1 MLNKFSAAYFII
13 KNKGLKIFLRQYLLK
28 RFPWRLYF
36 KPSYLFLRSIEIWLP
51 LEHKHRYTL
60 PDYLQLEP
68 TSRCNMK
75 CGNCTRDSLDSL
87 GDLKMDDFLHI
98 VKQFPFL
105 AKVKLQGLGE
115 PLLNDSVF
123 EMAGYL
129 KEKGITTYM
138 ATNAT
143 LITERIASCM
153 IKYIDQI
160 EVSIDSPDRSVFQ
173 EIRGRDS
180 FDDALRGLGLLK
192 ATGRDKEVAI
202 NFVVER
208 RNVFQL
214 PEMVKL
220 ANRLGIDYI
229 NVVILQDWLGD
240 NTRYTKKKQEISDRR
255 TNIDDF
261 NKSLKEAMKL
271 ADSLKVRC
279 NFSLALKTRNQCFWF
294 RRGIYVSWNGYVSPC
309 CLRPNYAEFNFGNIF
324 EKNIAE
330 IWNSPAYINFRR
342 NLRMQQA
349 PAVCRG
355 CDYS

>member
-51 LEHKHRYTL
+51 VEHKHRYTL

-75 CGNCTRDSLDSL
+75 CGNCTRDSLNSL
-87 GDLKMDDFLHI
+87 GDLKMNDFLYI

-153 IKYIDQI
+153 VKYIDQI

-180 FDDALRGLGLLK
+180 LDDALGGLGLLK
-192 ATGRDKEVAI
+192 AAGRDKEVAI
-202 NFVVER
+202 NFVAER

-214 PEMVKL
+214 PEMIKL
-220 ANRLGIDYI
+220 ANRLDIDYI
-229 NVVILQDWLGD
+229 NVIILQDWLGD

-255 TNIDDF
+255 TSIDDF

-271 ADSLKVRC
+271 ADSLKVHC
-279 NFSLALKTRNQCFWF
+279 NFSPAAKLRNQCFWF
-294 RRGIYVSWNGYVSPC
+294 RRGVYVSWNGYVSPC

-342 NLRMQQA
+342 NLRMRKA
-349 PAVCRG
+349 SAVCRG

>member
-13 KNKGLKIFLRQYLLK
+13 KNKGFKNFLRGYLAK
-28 RFPWRLYF
+28 RLPWRLCLR
-36 KPSYLFLRSIEIWLP
+36 PSYLFLRSIEIWLP
-51 LEHKHRYTL
+51 VEHKHRYTL

-75 CGNCTRDSLDSL
+75 CGNCARDSLDSI
-87 GDLKMDDFLHI
+87 GDLKMDNFLHI

-105 AKVKLQGLGE
+105 AKIKLQGLGE
-115 PLLNDSVF
+115 PLLNNSIF

-129 KEKGITTYM
+129 KEKGVSTYM
-138 ATNAT
+138 TTNAT
-143 LITERIASCM
+143 LITERIAFDM
-153 IKYIDQI
+153 VKYIDQI

-180 FDDALRGLGLLK
+180 LDDVLKGLGLLR
-192 ATGRDKEVAI
+192 AIGRDKEIAI
-202 NFVVER
+202 NFVVEK

-220 ANRLGIDYI
+220 AHRLNIDYI
-229 NVVILQDWLGD
+229 NVVVLQDWFGN
-240 NTRYTKKKQEISDRR
+240 NTRYTKKKQEISGRS
-255 TNIDDF
+255 TSIDDF

-271 ADSLKVRC
+271 ADSLKVHC
-279 NFSLALKTRNQCFWF
+279 DFSPKATLRNKCFWF
-294 RRGIYVSWNGYVSPC
+294 RRGVYISWNGYVSPC

-330 IWNSPAYINFRR
+330 IWNSRVYVNFRR
-342 NLRMQQA
+342 DLRMRKA